1 MVSTGLASFL
11 LVLAVSSSLIFFV
24 TEAQRPAIV
33 NGLSWSFYQ
42 SRCPQLESIIRKG
55 LEKQIKADAGQAAG
69 LLRLYFHD
77 CFVQGCD
84 SSVLLDGSAGGPS
97 EQTANPNLT
106 LRKKSFKIIDDLRKR
121 IQAECGQV
129 VSCSDIT
136 AIAARDS
143 VVLTGGPNYDV
154 PLGRKDG
161 LNFATEQATID
172 NLVAPSVVD
181 IATVVEELE
190 ETFSALF

>member
-55 LEKQIKADAGQAAG
+55 LEKQIKDDAGQAAG
-69 LLRLYFHD
+69 MDKAPSSVDLYGNGRT
-77 CFVQGCD
+77 VSVLGCD

-121 IQAECGQV
+121 IQAKCGQV

-143 VVLTGGPNYDV
+143 VVLKKRTFLKLRLDHGG
-154 PLGRKDG
+154 K
-161 LNFATEQATID
+161 I
-172 NLVAPSVVD
+172 S
-181 IATVVEELE
+181 
-190 ETFSALF
+190 